1 MRVFFDQFLARSD
14 ESSVKNEIPFA
25 SRFAFRWTIFRAT
38 FYAELEKLISL
49 GLSAFRTFR
58 TFHTFR
64 TFRGHGNTGRG

>member
-1 MRVFFDQFLARSD
+1 MIAGQIMRVFFDQFLARSD

-58 TFHTFR
+58 TFCHMPTIAVR
-64 TFRGHGNTGRG
+64 